1 MFGYLFDLD
10 DVSIRTC
17 FSETC
22 GRAISSR
29 ARRRIFNS
37 RTKAVLMPSTFFRRP
52 FALGLWMSHLSPTS
66 FLGVSISFF
75 ISASTCLYRSIIEC
89 VFLNRAGL
97 HRF

>member
-1 MFGYLFDLD
+1 MFGYLFDLENLL
-10 DVSIRTC
+10 IRTY
-17 FSETC
+17 FSDAY
-22 GRAISSR
+22 GRAISSL
-29 ARRRIFNS
+29 ARRRMFNS
-37 RTKAVLMPSTFFRRP
+37 RTRAVFMPSTFFRRP